1 MKGKKKKIEYDLI
14 SDTREQNPLPF
25 RGAIKKKLE
34 FADYGAEVNG
44 ELLSVVFD
52 RKNPQDLWATIT
64 HDHERF
70 KREMER
76 CFEAGFKL
84 IVIVECSYSKFIEKK
99 FEGAYNIK
107 MPHGIIEKILHKMLV
122 RYPGLEFVFCVDRTE
137 MMAYIRN
144 YFRALAEETVEAQ
157 GL

>member
-1 MKGKKKKIEYDLI
+1 MRIDYKIVID
-14 SDTREQNPLPF
+14 SREQNPLPF

-44 ELLSVVFD
+44 ELLSVVFE
-52 RKNPQDLWATIT
+52 RKSGIDAFSTLT

-76 CFEAGFKL
+76 AFEAGFKL

-99 FEGAYNIK
+99 FDGAYNIK

-122 RYPGLEFVFCVDRTE
+122 RYPGLEFTFCVDRSE